1 MLERWGKLCWRV
13 REDRQIPEVG
23 LMYLRKRKR
32 AGGDDLGQEERGGQG
47 LDNVVPGDFGREL
60 DLNLSASGSF
70 WSMSGRGC
78 QNPSCSSEILSSF
91 QSPRRPLRV
100 SE

>member
-23 LMYLRKRKR
+23 LMYLRKWKR

-60 DLNLSASGSF
+60 DYNLSASGA
-70 WSMSGRGC
+70 C
-78 QNPSCSSEILSSF
+78 QVGDA
-91 QSPRRPLRV
+91 RTRV
-100 SE
+100 VLQRSYPHSKVQGDL